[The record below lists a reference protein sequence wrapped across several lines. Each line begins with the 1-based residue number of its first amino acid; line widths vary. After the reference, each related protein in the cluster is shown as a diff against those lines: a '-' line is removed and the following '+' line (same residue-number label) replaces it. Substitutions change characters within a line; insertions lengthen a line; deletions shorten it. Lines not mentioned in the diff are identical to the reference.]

1 MEIIDMQENQNFKIS
16 NDPYNQINKNVT
28 QINFIR
34 NQSREV
40 MDNIYTKNQNSII
53 KNTMTA

>member
-16 NDPYNQINKNVT
+16 NDPYKQINKNVT

-53 KNTMTA
+53 KNTMTT

>member
-53 KNTMTA
+53 KNTMTT